1 LGIIT
6 ISRGSYSRGMK
17 IAEKL
22 SEKLGYECVSRE
34 ILLKASE
41 DFNIPEVVLTQAIQN
56 APSFLDH
63 LKHGKKKYIAFI
75 RKTFLEYLQ
84 RDNIVYHGMAGHF
97 FTTGLSNVFKVR
109 ITADLDYRI
118 KVVMKRENV
127 SQEEAKKLLEDL
139 DEARRKWSLYL
150 YGIDTKTPYLYD
162 VVLHVDCLQVEGAV
176 DLLYNISKRSCFQTT
191 EESKSR
197 LKDMLIAANVY
208 SVLVNKFPDANVKCK
223 DGVVFVSVESSL
235 SAERKLSK
243 NLTKLIIDL
252 EGVKEVKTYVVPF
265 ET

>member
-1 LGIIT
+1 
-6 ISRGSYSRGMK
+6 MK

-22 SEKLGYECVSRE
+22 SEKLGYKCVSRE
-34 ILLKASE
+34 VLLKASE

-197 LKDMLIAANVY
+197 LNDMLIAANAY
-208 SVLVNKFPDANVKCK
+208 SVIVNKFPDANVKCK

-243 NLTKLIIDL
+243 NLTKLIVDL